1 MKISVIVP
9 IYNMEKFI
17 SRAIQCL
24 KIQDE
29 QNIEFLLIND
39 GSKDS
44 TLSIMRELTAGD
56 TRFQIFDMENKGYG
70 HACNF
75 GIKQATG
82 EFFAIF
88 EPDDSI
94 TSDFYSS
101 LHKVAERYQQADV
114 IRYNGIYC
122 NENGLLRT
130 LYRWE
135 QNFTGKIIDKYTLKR
150 FWRSHPSVFNGIYRK
165 SFIQQKLVFFCETPS
180 ASFQDAMFIVS
191 LFYANPSIFI
201 LDDIK
206 YYYTIHEMQ
215 SVKFVDDKIDFVIES
230 WKIEE
235 KWLSKNGF
243 ADRNFFLYKVFVQMS
258 SLMKKVSAEN
268 KYKLIQQFN
277 NINKGKLYLAS
288 NIPTMIQKVKYALT

>member
-94 TSDFYSS
+94 P
-101 LHKVAERYQQADV
+101 Q
-114 IRYNGIYC
+114 
-122 NENGLLRT
+122 
-130 LYRWE
+130 
-135 QNFTGKIIDKYTLKR
+135 
-150 FWRSHPSVFNGIYRK
+150 
-165 SFIQQKLVFFCETPS
+165 
-180 ASFQDAMFIVS
+180 
-191 LFYANPSIFI
+191 IFI
-201 LDDIK
+201 PVCIMLRNVTSRLMLSDIMEYIVMK
-206 YYYTIHEMQ
+206 MDYYVHYIAGIKILQ
-215 SVKFVDDKIDFVIES
+215 VK
-230 WKIEE
+230 
-235 KWLSKNGF
+235 L
-243 ADRNFFLYKVFVQMS
+243 
-258 SLMKKVSAEN
+258 
-268 KYKLIQQFN
+268 LIS
-277 NINKGKLYLAS
+277 IL
-288 NIPTMIQKVKYALT
+288 

>member
-101 LHKVAERYQQADV
+101 LHNVAERYQQADV

-130 LYRWE
+130 LYRWD

-150 FWRSHPSVFNGIYRK
+150 FWRSHPSCLLYT
-165 SFIQQKLVFFCETPS
+165 SPS
-180 ASFQDAMFIVS
+180 PRD
-191 LFYANPSIFI
+191 
-201 LDDIK
+201 
-206 YYYTIHEMQ
+206 
-215 SVKFVDDKIDFVIES
+215 
-230 WKIEE
+230 
-235 KWLSKNGF
+235 
-243 ADRNFFLYKVFVQMS
+243 
-258 SLMKKVSAEN
+258 
-268 KYKLIQQFN
+268 
-277 NINKGKLYLAS
+277 
-288 NIPTMIQKVKYALT
+288 

>member
-130 LYRWE
+130 LYRWD

-243 ADRNFFLYKVFVQMS
+243 ADRNFFF
-258 SLMKKVSAEN
+258 
-268 KYKLIQQFN
+268 IQS
-277 NINKGKLYLAS
+277 IC
-288 NIPTMIQKVKYALT
+288 TDE